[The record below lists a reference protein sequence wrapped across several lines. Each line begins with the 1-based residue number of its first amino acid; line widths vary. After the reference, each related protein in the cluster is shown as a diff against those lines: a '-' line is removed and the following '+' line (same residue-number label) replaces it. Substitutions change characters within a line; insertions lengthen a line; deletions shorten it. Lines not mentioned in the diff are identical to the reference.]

1 MATGGTSGGD
11 WGREGSR
18 LVSRPLTPGD
28 ADEVARLA
36 SRWPGGGAFRTAFAH
51 ALDTWRGAPVDHLP
65 GTLAVENPAGGFL
78 ALGSVAVSVDVL
90 HERRADV
97 RFVLHPELATSSL
110 AFVFL
115 DALERQA
122 VERLGALGAAGGDA
136 DVPSVA
142 RVTVIDDTVAAQHL
156 ESRGFAL
163 AHAEDDMA
171 CVRPAVEASF
181 DGELLPWHED
191 TASDFFHAYE
201 AAFGDRPGF
210 PGWSERVWRAFATEY
225 DEFAPTLSRVAMQD
239 GRPLGFLITA
249 LAPTDATTGA
259 HIVQVGVAPEARRRG
274 VARALI
280 ADLVSRVSAEVPVF
294 TLSVNA
300 DNPSAAALFHSLGYE
315 TRQRRSVYRKVVSA
329 S

>member
-1 MATGGTSGGD
+1 M
-11 WGREGSR
+11 
-18 LVSRPLTPGD
+18 
-28 ADEVARLA
+28 
-36 SRWPGGGAFRTAFAH
+36 H
-51 ALDTWRGAPVDHLP
+51 ALDTWSGAQVDHLP

-78 ALGSVAVSVDVL
+78 ALGSVTVSADVL

-97 RFVLHPELATSSL
+97 RFVLHPDVAGGSL

-122 VERLGALGAAGGDA
+122 LERLGVSRAAGADA
-136 DVPSVA
+136 DVPSVVRFTLIEDEAVA
-142 RVTVIDDTVAAQHL
+142 RHL
-156 ESRGFAL
+156 ESRGFAF

-171 CVRPAVEASF
+171 CGRPEVEAAF
-181 DGELLPWHED
+181 DGELLPWRED
-191 TASDFFHAYE
+191 TASDFFRAYE
-201 AAFGDRPGF
+201 AAFGTRPGF
-210 PGWSERVWRAFATEY
+210 PAWSERVWRAFATEY
-225 DEFAPTLSRVAMQD
+225 DEFAPTLSRVAVRD

-249 LAPTDATTGA
+249 LAPDDATTGA

-280 ADLVSRVSAEVPVF
+280 ADLARRVPADVPVF

-300 DNPSAAALFHSLGYE
+300 DNPSAAALFASLGYA